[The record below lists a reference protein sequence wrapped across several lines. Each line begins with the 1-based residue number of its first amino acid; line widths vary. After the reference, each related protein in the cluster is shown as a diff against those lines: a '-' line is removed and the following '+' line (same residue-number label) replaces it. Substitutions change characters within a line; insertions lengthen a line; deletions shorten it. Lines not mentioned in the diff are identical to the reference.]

1 MQYVKVC
8 WSSYGSSYWSWRC
21 WYVMFSETMMILLLP
36 SVFFTALASACA
48 LSMPLERLSSTERP
62 QSISQTTPQTIL
74 QAIPQATIYRTIDSI
89 VIDGV
94 LNEASWQQAESLEL
108 LHTETAALP
117 NERTSL
123 KLLWNDSYL
132 YVAFV
137 CNDTRIL
144 STMTERDALLWK
156 EDVVEIFLAAG
167 GLEETFGGYVEIEV
181 NPRAAILD
189 LFVLQAQHETALSLP
204 YTTYNLSIQ
213 AASTVDGI
221 LNDTTHSTAQSA
233 AQRSRSWTVE
243 MAIPL
248 KELRRIDKPVLPQHG
263 DVWQANFLRL
273 NYHRLASAN
282 NPLPDRE
289 LSAWSPTMRPKFHIP
304 ERFGRLIF
312 SSKPVSAR

>member
-1 MQYVKVC
+1 MM
-8 WSSYGSSYWSWRC
+8 S
-21 WYVMFSETMMILLLP
+21 FSLACRHVYNWHI
-36 SVFFTALASACA
+36 FFPRSFPCTVAVLLASAFAVIAANACVSTA
-48 LSMPLERLSSTERP
+48 FSSPKITTKQSQKNTQAVRPPLSAQHSGSTAQP
-62 QSISQTTPQTIL
+62 QTTIF
-74 QAIPQATIYRTIDSI
+74 RTIDSI

-94 LNEASWQQAESLEL
+94 LNEASWQQAELLEL
-108 LHTETAALP
+108 LETETAALP
-117 NERTSL
+117 NERTNL

-137 CNDTRIL
+137 CNDMRIL

-181 NPRAAILD
+181 NPRATILD
-189 LFVLQAQHETALSLP
+189 LLVLRAENETALSLP
-204 YTTYNLSIQ
+204 YNTYNLSIQ
-213 AASTVDGI
+213 AASTVDGVI
-221 LNDTTHSTAQSA
+221 NDTT
-233 AQRSRSWTVE
+233 QRSRSWAVE

-248 KELRRIDKPVLPQHG
+248 KELRRIDKPALPQHD

-273 NYHRLASAN
+273 NYRRLASAN